1 MKRLYIFVLLP
12 IVILGLSSCS
22 TVKDR
27 DRVGVKEAKSC
38 IKQKQK
44 NSILLDQ
51 YQIKACTNNGIWI
64 AINTE
69 TKEEYDFLN
78 KTYTNSQYETFAFS
92 DLSDGDKRGALGLQK
107 RINAELLDL
116 Y

>member
-1 MKRLYIFVLLP
+1 MKLLSILVFLP
-12 IVILGLSSCS
+12 FIILGLSSCS

-27 DRVGVKEAKSC
+27 DRIGVKEAKSC
-38 IKQKQK
+38 IKQKH
-44 NSILLDQ
+44 SILLDQ

-78 KTYTNSQYETFAFS
+78 KTYTNSQYETSAFS
-92 DLSDGDKRGALGLQK
+92 DLSDSDKQSALGLQK